1 LPANKTT
8 SFLKHLNK
16 YEPKNES
23 TMKNILVPTD
33 FSENCNKA
41 ADLGIE
47 MAKLY
52 GSEIHFFHLI
62 HTPVDWVKLDKL
74 KEKRYP
80 DTLREIGSAKSK
92 LRELEK
98 KAERQGLECRTFLEY
113 QLVTT
118 NILKHSGHFHHD
130 FIITGS
136 SGTKGTARELFGS
149 NVEKIVRKSDVP
161 VIVVKE
167 DEVSFPFKNI
177 VFVSDFMEDVSGAF
191 EHVISIA
198 KKCNAHIRLL
208 RINTQTDTNSIA
220 AGLNPIKKFLEKF
233 PDLKN
238 YSMYVNNEPSVE
250 TGINTFLRHEPT
262 DLIAMST
269 HGSNGFLSLFSKSIA
284 EGVSNHS
291 SLPVMTVKI

>member
-1 LPANKTT
+1 
-8 SFLKHLNK
+8 
-16 YEPKNES
+16 
-23 TMKNILVPTD
+23 MKNILVPTD
-33 FSENCNKA
+33 FSENCTKA
-41 ADLGIE
+41 ANLGIE

-52 GSEIHFFHLI
+52 DAEIHFFHLI

-80 DTLREIGSAKSK
+80 ETLSQIGVAKAA

-98 KAERQGLECRTFLEY
+98 KAEKEGLKCQTFLEY
-113 QLVTT
+113 QTGTT

-136 SGTKGTARELFGS
+136 SGTKGTVRELLGS
-149 NVEKIVRKSDVP
+149 NVEKIIRKSDVP
-161 VIVVKE
+161 VIVVKG
-167 DEVSFPFKNI
+167 DDVAFPFKNI

-208 RINTQTDTNSIA
+208 RINTQTDTNSIE
-220 AGLNPIKKFLEKF
+220 AGLDPIKRFLEKF

-238 YSMYVNNEPSVE
+238 YSMYVNNETSVE
-250 TGINTFLRHEPT
+250 TGINTFVKHEPT

-269 HGSNGFLSLFSKSIA
+269 HGSTGFLSLFSKSIA
-284 EGVSNHS
+284 EGMANHS
-291 SLPVMTVKI
+291 ALPVMTIKI

>member
-1 LPANKTT
+1 
-8 SFLKHLNK
+8 
-16 YEPKNES
+16 
-23 TMKNILVPTD
+23 MKNILVPTD

-52 GSEIHFFHLI
+52 DAEIHFFHLI

-80 DTLREIGSAKSK
+80 KTLREIGSAKSA

-98 KAERQGLECRTFLEY
+98 KAERENLKCQIFLQY
-113 QLVTT
+113 QVNTDI
-118 NILKHSGHFHHD
+118 ILRHSGHFHHD
-130 FIITGS
+130 FIVTGS

-161 VIVVKE
+161 IIVVKE

-198 KKCNAHIRLL
+198 KKCNAHMRLL

-233 PDLKN
+233 PDLNN

-250 TGINTFLRHEPT
+250 TGINTFLTHEPA

-269 HGSNGFLSLFSKSIA
+269 HGSTGFLSLFSKSIA
-284 EGVSNHS
+284 EGVANHS
-291 SLPVMTVKI
+291 SLPVMTIKI